1 MIYGLMVARN
11 EENRYLEESLKRLSK
26 QVDKIIFTD
35 DCSTDGTPDIA
46 RKYAEVYS
54 TSENLFIKHEG
65 QLRSEAWSNLS
76 KHAKPGDWIVAID
89 ADEKIYT
96 LDNSS
101 IEETLKMSPYDVVN
115 VRRYEM
121 WNSEGYRVDKMW
133 APHNTMRIFRYNDG
147 GVYLDKVLAC
157 GSEPVYVMQWV
168 RNRNFWLESG
178 IIMQHL
184 GYLRDEDKEAK
195 YERYTTIDNGKFH
208 NINHI
213 NSIKDQSPVLIPWGI
228 FGDKKVELQ

>member
-11 EENRYLEESLKRLSK
+11 EEGRYLEESLKRLSN

-76 KHAKPGDWIVAID
+76 KHAKPGDWVVAID

-133 APHNTMRIFRYNDG
+133 APHNTMRIFRYNHG

>member
-1 MIYGLMVARN
+1 MQSQETGL
-11 EENRYLEESLKRLSK
+11 L
-26 QVDKIIFTD
+26 
-35 DCSTDGTPDIA
+35 
-46 RKYAEVYS
+46 
-54 TSENLFIKHEG
+54 
-65 QLRSEAWSNLS
+65 
-76 KHAKPGDWIVAID
+76 
-89 ADEKIYT
+89 IYT

-101 IEETLKMSPYDVVN
+101 IEQALKSSPYDVVN
-115 VRRYEM
+115 VKRYEM
-121 WNSEGYRVDKMW
+121 WNSDGYRVDKMW

-157 GSEPVYVMQWV
+157 GSEPTYVMQWV
-168 RNRNFWLESG
+168 RNRNFWLDSG

-184 GYLRDEDKEAK
+184 GYLRDEDKQAK

-213 NSIKDQSPVLIPWGI
+213 NSIKDQSAVLIPWGI